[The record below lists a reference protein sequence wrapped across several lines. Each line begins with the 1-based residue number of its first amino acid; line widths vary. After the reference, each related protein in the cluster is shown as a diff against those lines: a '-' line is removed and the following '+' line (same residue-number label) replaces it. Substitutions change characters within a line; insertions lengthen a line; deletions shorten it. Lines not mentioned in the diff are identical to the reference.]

1 MDSQGIAPAAE
12 GPPAPQTLDAGVR
25 QTRLALLLALAYLL
39 FATFS
44 PFFSPLIWSAALSYG
59 LYPLYGRL
67 VRATGQRRSLS
78 AVIMSLGVTIG
89 LILPLAYMSILI
101 GKEVARTYIAVVALV
116 EQGPGLLEQWRGHP
130 WISAVI
136 EQILEFQRVTG
147 TDLRTILVENLAE
160 LGRALVEQLTH
171 VARNILSGLTE
182 FGIILLCTFYFFRD
196 GETMAEWITLL
207 LPFVDARK
215 RLLIKRFDEVVKAA
229 VLGNTAVAA
238 LEGIV
243 GGIAFALVGLPTP
256 LLWGAAMAVLAYLP
270 LVGAAMVWGPVALY
284 LFFQGRYGAAMVL
297 VVAGMLI
304 ALIDYVVRTI
314 VVGEASKL
322 HTLLAFF
329 AMLGGIQFFGLVGIV
344 AGPLVVAIGVALL
357 ESYRAER
364 IELVVAPKDL

>member
-1 MDSQGIAPAAE
+1 
-12 GPPAPQTLDAGVR
+12 
-25 QTRLALLLALAYLL
+25 
-39 FATFS
+39 
-44 PFFSPLIWSAALSYG
+44 
-59 LYPLYGRL
+59 
-67 VRATGQRRSLS
+67 
-78 AVIMSLGVTIG
+78 MSLGVTIG